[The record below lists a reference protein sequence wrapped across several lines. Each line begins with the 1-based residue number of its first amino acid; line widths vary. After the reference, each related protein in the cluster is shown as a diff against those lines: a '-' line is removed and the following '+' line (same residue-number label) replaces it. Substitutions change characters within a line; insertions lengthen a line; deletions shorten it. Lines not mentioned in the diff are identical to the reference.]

1 MSLLV
6 AMKSGGSIGANR
18 CIFNKADTKTPRNL
32 AREFAPAVADLNAVS
47 ELQRA

>member
-18 CIFNKADTKTPRNL
+18 RIFNKADTKSPRNL
-32 AREFAPAVADLNAVS
+32 AREFASAGLI
-47 ELQRA
+47 